1 MNLKEIHKWEK
12 ALAQEKASRRSA
24 EKILEK
30 KSAELKEVNR
40 KLEASHAEL
49 LSLYDKTHSQL
60 QGVFENIVDA
70 YVIMDL
76 SGNILKM
83 NDAAVNLLEFDTAYD
98 ERNLI
103 TLVDPDDASKII
115 PSFKELIKNG
125 SITNFIIKILTAKGR
140 SKSVHI
146 NASIIYEDKIAVGA
160 QGIVRDITSDIE
172 KVFVIETL
180 NNVAKAILGKV
191 DILEIASVITS
202 HITQYLNTEDCVIYV
217 VNEKRQTL
225 EQIEAYG
232 NKLNEFNE
240 IKNKIEIPLGQGIVG
255 TVAKTGKSEL
265 IKDTSKDDRYI
276 IDDDIRYSEI
286 TVPIIS
292 DGKVIGV
299 IDSEHLSKDYFTN
312 EQLLMLEN
320 IGSLI
325 AMKIK
330 SAINF
335 RERQKVELKNIK
347 LLEELEKSNE
357 ALQEYAHVVSHDLKS
372 PLRSINALISWIQ
385 EDNKDVFDTSSLENF
400 GLIEMTLE
408 KMEQLISDIL
418 LYSSIGSDDTEKQ
431 HTDVN
436 QVVKDLKKILFIP
449 RHINVDILN
458 KLPVIVGDRAK
469 LQQLFQNLISNAIK
483 FNDKNKGFIE
493 IDVLEKKSFYQFSI
507 KDNGPGIEKKYHDKI
522 FKIFHSLNAS
532 NSSSGIGLAIVKKIV
547 NLFNGEIWLESE
559 LNEGATFYF
568 TLKK

>member
-1 MNLKEIHKWEK
+1 
-12 ALAQEKASRRSA
+12 
-24 EKILEK
+24 
-30 KSAELKEVNR
+30 
-40 KLEASHAEL
+40 
-49 LSLYDKTHSQL
+49 
-60 QGVFENIVDA
+60 
-70 YVIMDL
+70 
-76 SGNILKM
+76 
-83 NDAAVNLLEFDTAYD
+83 
-98 ERNLI
+98 
-103 TLVDPDDASKII
+103 
-115 PSFKELIKNG
+115 
-125 SITNFIIKILTAKGR
+125 
-140 SKSVHI
+140 
-146 NASIIYEDKIAVGA
+146 
-160 QGIVRDITSDIE
+160 
-172 KVFVIETL
+172 
-180 NNVAKAILGKV
+180 
-191 DILEIASVITS
+191 
-202 HITQYLNTEDCVIYV
+202 
-217 VNEKRQTL
+217 
-225 EQIEAYG
+225 
-232 NKLNEFNE
+232 
-240 IKNKIEIPLGQGIVG
+240 LGQGIVG

-458 KLPVIVGDRAK
+458 KLPVIVGERAK

>member
-1 MNLKEIHKWEK
+1 MNSQEIHKWKRE
-12 ALAQEKASRRSA
+12 LAQEKASRKSA
-24 EKILEK
+24 EKVLEK
-30 KSAELKEVNR
+30 KSAEIIEVNR
-40 KLEASHAEL
+40 KLEASHKEL

-76 SGNILKM
+76 NGNILKM
-83 NDAAVNLLEFDTAYD
+83 NDAAVNLLEFDSAYD
-98 ERNLI
+98 ERNLT
-103 TLVDPDDASKII
+103 TLVDPSDASKVI
-115 PSFKELIKNG
+115 PSFKKLLKNG

-140 SKSVHI
+140 GKSVHI

-160 QGIVRDITSDIE
+160 QGIIRDITSDIE

-217 VNEKRQTL
+217 LDEKKQML

-232 NKLNEFNE
+232 NKVNEFNE
-240 IKNKIEIPLGQGIVG
+240 IKNKIEIPVGQGIVG
-255 TVAKTGKSEL
+255 SVVKTGKSEI

-276 IDDDIRYSEI
+276 VDDDVRYSEI

-292 DGKVIGV
+292 EGKVIGV
-299 IDSEHLSKDYFTN
+299 IDSEHRSKDYFTN

-347 LLEELEKSNE
+347 LLKELEKSNE

-385 EDNKDVFDTSSLENF
+385 EDNKNAFDASSLENF
-400 GLIEMTLE
+400 SLIEMTLE
-408 KMEQLISDIL
+408 RMEQLISDIL
-418 LYSSIGSDDTEKQ
+418 SYSSIGSDGLEKQ
-431 HTDVN
+431 EIDVN
-436 QVVKDLKKILFIP
+436 QVVLDLKKILFIP
-449 RHINVDILN
+449 SHIKVKIQN
-458 KLPVIVGDRAK
+458 KLPVVIGERAK
-469 LQQLFQNLISNAIK
+469 IQQLFQNLISNAIK
-483 FNDKNKGFIE
+483 FNDKKRGLVE
-493 IDVLEKKSFYQFSI
+493 VDVSEKKSFYQFSI

-522 FKIFHSLNAS
+522 FKIFHSLNKN
-532 NSSSGIGLAIVKKIV
+532 NSSSGIGLAVVKKIV
-547 NLFNGEIWLESE
+547 DLFNGEIWLESK

>member
-1 MNLKEIHKWEK
+1 MNSQEIHKWKRE
-12 ALAQEKASRRSA
+12 LAQEKASRKSA
-24 EKILEK
+24 EKVLEK
-30 KSAELKEVNR
+30 KSAEIIEVNR
-40 KLEASHAEL
+40 KLEASHKEL

-76 SGNILKM
+76 NGNILKM
-83 NDAAVNLLEFDTAYD
+83 NDAAVNLLEFDSAYD
-98 ERNLI
+98 ERNLT
-103 TLVDPDDASKII
+103 TLVDPSDASKVI
-115 PSFKELIKNG
+115 PSFKKLLKNG

-140 SKSVHI
+140 GKSVHI

-160 QGIVRDITSDIE
+160 QGIIRDITSDIE

-217 VNEKRQTL
+217 LDEKRQML

-232 NKLNEFNE
+232 NKVNKFNE
-240 IKNKIEIPLGQGIVG
+240 IKNKIEIPVGQGIVG
-255 TVAKTGKSEL
+255 SVVKTGKSEI

-276 IDDDIRYSEI
+276 VDDDVRYSEI

-292 DGKVIGV
+292 EGKVIGV
-299 IDSEHLSKDYFTN
+299 IDSEHRSKDYFTN

-347 LLEELEKSNE
+347 LLKELEKSNE

-385 EDNKDVFDTSSLENF
+385 EDNKNAFDASSLENF
-400 GLIEMTLE
+400 SLIEMTLE
-408 KMEQLISDIL
+408 RMEQLISDIL
-418 LYSSIGSDDTEKQ
+418 SYSSIGSDGLEKQ
-431 HTDVN
+431 EIDVN
-436 QVVKDLKKILFIP
+436 QVVLDLKKILFIP
-449 RHINVDILN
+449 SHIKVKIQN
-458 KLPVIVGDRAK
+458 KLPVVIGERAK
-469 LQQLFQNLISNAIK
+469 IQQLFQNLISNAIK
-483 FNDKNKGFIE
+483 FNDKKRGLVE
-493 IDVLEKKSFYQFSI
+493 VDVSEKKSFYQFSI

-522 FKIFHSLNAS
+522 FKIFHSLNKN
-532 NSSSGIGLAIVKKIV
+532 NSSSGIGLAVVKKIV
-547 NLFNGEIWLESE
+547 DLFNGEIWLESK

>member
-1 MNLKEIHKWEK
+1 M
-12 ALAQEKASRRSA
+12 
-24 EKILEK
+24 
-30 KSAELKEVNR
+30 
-40 KLEASHAEL
+40 
-49 LSLYDKTHSQL
+49 
-60 QGVFENIVDA
+60 
-70 YVIMDL
+70 
-76 SGNILKM
+76 
-83 NDAAVNLLEFDTAYD
+83 
-98 ERNLI
+98 
-103 TLVDPDDASKII
+103 
-115 PSFKELIKNG
+115 
-125 SITNFIIKILTAKGR
+125 
-140 SKSVHI
+140 HI

-449 RHINVDILN
+449 RHIKVDILN
-458 KLPVIVGDRAK
+458 KLPVIVGERAK

>member
-1 MNLKEIHKWEK
+1 MNSQEIHKWKRE
-12 ALAQEKASRRSA
+12 LAQEKASRKSA
-24 EKILEK
+24 EKVLEK
-30 KSAELKEVNR
+30 KSAEIIEVNR
-40 KLEASHAEL
+40 KLEASHKEL

-76 SGNILKM
+76 NGNILKM
-83 NDAAVNLLEFDTAYD
+83 NDAAVNLLEFDSAYD
-98 ERNLI
+98 ERNLT
-103 TLVDPDDASKII
+103 TLVDPSDASKVI
-115 PSFKELIKNG
+115 PSFKKLLKNG

-140 SKSVHI
+140 GKSVHI

-160 QGIVRDITSDIE
+160 QGIIRDITSDIE

-217 VNEKRQTL
+217 LDEKKQML

-232 NKLNEFNE
+232 NKVNEFNE
-240 IKNKIEIPLGQGIVG
+240 IKNKIEIPVGQGIVG
-255 TVAKTGKSEL
+255 SVVKTGKSEI

-276 IDDDIRYSEI
+276 VDDDVRYSEI

-292 DGKVIGV
+292 EGKVIGV
-299 IDSEHLSKDYFTN
+299 IDSEHRSKDYFTN

-347 LLEELEKSNE
+347 LLKELEKSNE

-385 EDNKDVFDTSSLENF
+385 EDNKNAFDASSLENF
-400 GLIEMTLE
+400 SLIEMTLE
-408 KMEQLISDIL
+408 RMEQLISDIL
-418 LYSSIGSDDTEKQ
+418 SYSSIGSDGLEKQ
-431 HTDVN
+431 EIDVN
-436 QVVKDLKKILFIP
+436 QVVLDLKKILFIP
-449 RHINVDILN
+449 SHIKVKIQN
-458 KLPVIVGDRAK
+458 KLPVVIGERAK
-469 LQQLFQNLISNAIK
+469 IQQLFQNLISNAIK
-483 FNDKNKGFIE
+483 FNDKKRGLVE
-493 IDVLEKKSFYQFSI
+493 VDVSEKKSFYQFSI

-522 FKIFHSLNAS
+522 FKIFHSLNKN
-532 NSSSGIGLAIVKKIV
+532 NSSSGIGLAVVKKIV
-547 NLFNGEIWLESE
+547 DLFNGEIWLESK
-559 LNEGATFYF
+559 LNEGAAFYF

>member
-1 MNLKEIHKWEK
+1 MNSQEIHKWKRE
-12 ALAQEKASRRSA
+12 LAQEKASRKSA
-24 EKILEK
+24 EKVLEK
-30 KSAELKEVNR
+30 KSAEIIEVNR
-40 KLEASHAEL
+40 KLEASHKEL

-76 SGNILKM
+76 NGNILKM
-83 NDAAVNLLEFDTAYD
+83 NDAAVNLLEFDSAYD
-98 ERNLI
+98 ERNLT
-103 TLVDPDDASKII
+103 TLVDPSDASKVI
-115 PSFKELIKNG
+115 PSFKKLLKNG

-140 SKSVHI
+140 GKSVHI

-160 QGIVRDITSDIE
+160 QGIIRDITSDIE

-217 VNEKRQTL
+217 LDEKKQML

-232 NKLNEFNE
+232 NKVNEFNE
-240 IKNKIEIPLGQGIVG
+240 IKNKIEIPVGQGIVG
-255 TVAKTGKSEL
+255 SVVKTGKSEI

-276 IDDDIRYSEI
+276 VDDDVRYSEI

-292 DGKVIGV
+292 EGKVIGV
-299 IDSEHLSKDYFTN
+299 IDSEHRSKDYFTN

-347 LLEELEKSNE
+347 LLKELEKSNE

-385 EDNKDVFDTSSLENF
+385 EDNKNAFDASSLENF
-400 GLIEMTLE
+400 SLIEMTLE
-408 KMEQLISDIL
+408 RMEQLISDIL
-418 LYSSIGSDDTEKQ
+418 SYSSIGSDGLEKQ
-431 HTDVN
+431 EIDVN
-436 QVVKDLKKILFIP
+436 QVVLDLKKILFIP
-449 RHINVDILN
+449 SHIKVKIQN
-458 KLPVIVGDRAK
+458 KLPVVIGERPK
-469 LQQLFQNLISNAIK
+469 IQQLFQNLISNAIK
-483 FNDKNKGFIE
+483 FNDKKRGLVE
-493 IDVLEKKSFYQFSI
+493 VDVSEKKSFYQFSI

-522 FKIFHSLNAS
+522 FKIFHSLNKN
-532 NSSSGIGLAIVKKIV
+532 NSSSGIGLAVVKKIV
-547 NLFNGEIWLESE
+547 DLFNGEIWLESK

>member
-1 MNLKEIHKWEK
+1 MNSQEIHKWKRE
-12 ALAQEKASRRSA
+12 LAQEKASRKSA
-24 EKILEK
+24 EKVLEK
-30 KSAELKEVNR
+30 KSAEIIEVNR
-40 KLEASHAEL
+40 KLEASHKEL

-76 SGNILKM
+76 NGNILKM
-83 NDAAVNLLEFDTAYD
+83 NDAAVNLLEFDSAYD
-98 ERNLI
+98 ERNLT
-103 TLVDPDDASKII
+103 TLVDPSDASKVI
-115 PSFKELIKNG
+115 PSFKKLLKNG

-140 SKSVHI
+140 GKSVHI

-160 QGIVRDITSDIE
+160 QGIIRDITSDIE

-217 VNEKRQTL
+217 LDEKRQML

-232 NKLNEFNE
+232 NKVNKFNE
-240 IKNKIEIPLGQGIVG
+240 IKNKIEIPVGQGIVG
-255 TVAKTGKSEL
+255 SVVKTGKSEI

-276 IDDDIRYSEI
+276 VDDDVRYSEI

-292 DGKVIGV
+292 EGKVIGV
-299 IDSEHLSKDYFTN
+299 IDSEHRSKDYFTN

-347 LLEELEKSNE
+347 LLKELEKSNE

-385 EDNKDVFDTSSLENF
+385 EDNKNAFDASSLENF
-400 GLIEMTLE
+400 SLIEMTLE
-408 KMEQLISDIL
+408 RMEQLISDIL
-418 LYSSIGSDDTEKQ
+418 SYSSIGSDGLEKQ
-431 HTDVN
+431 EIDVN
-436 QVVKDLKKILFIP
+436 QVVLDLKKILFIP
-449 RHINVDILN
+449 SHIKVKIQN
-458 KLPVIVGDRAK
+458 KLPVVIGERAK
-469 LQQLFQNLISNAIK
+469 IQQLFQNLISNAIK
-483 FNDKNKGFIE
+483 FNDKKRGLVE
-493 IDVLEKKSFYQFSI
+493 VDVSEKKSFYQFSI

-522 FKIFHSLNAS
+522 FKIFHSLNKN
-532 NSSSGIGLAIVKKIV
+532 NSSSGIGLAVVKKIV
-547 NLFNGEIWLESE
+547 DLFNGEIWLESE

>member
-1 MNLKEIHKWEK
+1 MNSQEIHKWKRE
-12 ALAQEKASRRSA
+12 LAQEKASRKSA
-24 EKILEK
+24 EKVLEK
-30 KSAELKEVNR
+30 KSAEIIEVNR
-40 KLEASHAEL
+40 KLEASHKEL

-76 SGNILKM
+76 NGNILKM
-83 NDAAVNLLEFDTAYD
+83 NDAAVNLLEFDSAYD
-98 ERNLI
+98 ERNLT
-103 TLVDPDDASKII
+103 TLVDPSDASKVI
-115 PSFKELIKNG
+115 PSFKKLLKNG

-140 SKSVHI
+140 GKSVHI

-160 QGIVRDITSDIE
+160 QGIIRDITSDIE

-217 VNEKRQTL
+217 LDEKKQML

-232 NKLNEFNE
+232 NKVNEFNE
-240 IKNKIEIPLGQGIVG
+240 IKNKIEIPVGQGIVG
-255 TVAKTGKSEL
+255 SVVKTGKSEI

-276 IDDDIRYSEI
+276 VDDDVRYSEI

-292 DGKVIGV
+292 EGKVIGV
-299 IDSEHLSKDYFTN
+299 IDSEHRSKDYFTN

-347 LLEELEKSNE
+347 LLKELEKSNE

-385 EDNKDVFDTSSLENF
+385 EDNKNAFDASSLENF
-400 GLIEMTLE
+400 SLIEMTLE
-408 KMEQLISDIL
+408 RMEQLISDIL
-418 LYSSIGSDDTEKQ
+418 SYSSIGSDGLEKQ
-431 HTDVN
+431 EIDVN
-436 QVVKDLKKILFIP
+436 QVVLDLKKILFISS
-449 RHINVDILN
+449 HIKVKIQN
-458 KLPVIVGDRAK
+458 KLPVVIGERAK
-469 LQQLFQNLISNAIK
+469 IQQLFQNLISNAIK
-483 FNDKNKGFIE
+483 FNDKKRGLVE
-493 IDVLEKKSFYQFSI
+493 VDVSEKKSFYQFSI

-522 FKIFHSLNAS
+522 FKIFHSLNKN
-532 NSSSGIGLAIVKKIV
+532 NSSSGIGLAVVKKIV
-547 NLFNGEIWLESE
+547 DLFNGEIWLESK